1 MFKKKK
7 FNTTNYLDGDVD
19 ATNKHIREVIH
30 KNIAKIAKE
39 ILGPS
44 KDNWELHNSKD
55 CIMFNSKHNITSII
69 IENRTEYIDSKIQFI
84 GVFKLTI
91 NKVSPIFVK
100 RPIIN
105 SDEDTIAFIRNSIIA
120 GIEAGNLYVNQ
131 LKIIMSNVLNN
142 LDINGL
148 ADSKEYNM
156 YPFYYAN

>member
-19 ATNKHIREVIH
+19 ATIKHIREVIH

-44 KDNWELHNSKD
+44 KDNWELNNSKNY
-55 CIMFNSKHNITSII
+55 IIFNSKHNITSIMI
-69 IENRTEYIDSKIQFI
+69 MNDIEYIDSKIQFT
-84 GVFKLTI
+84 GVFSLTI
-91 NKVSPIFVK
+91 NKHSPIFVK

>member
-7 FNTTNYLDGDVD
+7 FNTKNYLDGNVD
-19 ATNKHIREVIH
+19 TTDKHISAVIH

-44 KDNWELHNSKD
+44 KNNWELRDSKE
-55 CIMFNSKHNITSII
+55 CIIFNSKHNITSII
-69 IENRTEYIDSKIQFI
+69 IKNRIEYIDDKVQFV

-91 NKVSPIFVK
+91 NKNSPIFVK

-131 LKIIMSNVLNN
+131 HKIIMSNVLNN

-148 ADSKEYNM
+148 ADSEEYS
-156 YPFYYAN
+156 FYYED

>member
-19 ATNKHIREVIH
+19 ATIKHIREVIH

-44 KDNWELHNSKD
+44 KNNWELHNSKD

-69 IENRTEYIDSKIQFI
+69 IMNDIEFIDSKVQFT

-91 NKVSPIFVK
+91 NKNSPIFVK

-148 ADSKEYNM
+148 ADSEEYNM